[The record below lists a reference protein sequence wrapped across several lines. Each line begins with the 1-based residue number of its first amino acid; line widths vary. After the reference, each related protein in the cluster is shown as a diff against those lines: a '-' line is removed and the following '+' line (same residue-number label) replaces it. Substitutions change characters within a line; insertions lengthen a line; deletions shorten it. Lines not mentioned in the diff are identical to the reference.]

1 MLLHRQKPNQL
12 CYILRYFMYKLYIC
26 CCCCGTAQI
35 AESREPPEFNRSWPP
50 TLYYS
55 AKHNLFCINKYTHT
69 RIKSTVL
76 AHDIAWAQ
84 SKVAVGTYYCI
95 ISQLTYK
102 RRIAPQNCI
111 QWDFIVVVG
120 EGPVRICLI
129 AALDE
134 LYKVGV

>member
-95 ISQLTYK
+95 ISQLTRTK
-102 RRIAPQNCI
+102 
-111 QWDFIVVVG
+111 G
-120 EGPVRICLI
+120 ELHHKTAFNGILSLLLERAQLESV
-129 AALDE
+129 
-134 LYKVGV
+134 